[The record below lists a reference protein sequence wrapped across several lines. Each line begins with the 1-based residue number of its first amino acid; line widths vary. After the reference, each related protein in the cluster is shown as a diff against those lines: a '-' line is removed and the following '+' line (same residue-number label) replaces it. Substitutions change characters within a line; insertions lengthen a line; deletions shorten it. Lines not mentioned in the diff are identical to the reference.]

1 RIYYL
6 WRPLLRDPKDDLV
19 LELAVAANC
28 EGIVT
33 FNARD
38 FAGVERFGL
47 WVMTPS
53 EFLVRMGENR

>member
-1 RIYYL
+1 
-6 WRPLLRDPKDDLV
+6 LLRDAKDDLV

-33 FNARD
+33 FNATD

-47 WVMTPS
+47 WVMRPG
-53 EFLVRMGENR
+53 EFLVRIGENG